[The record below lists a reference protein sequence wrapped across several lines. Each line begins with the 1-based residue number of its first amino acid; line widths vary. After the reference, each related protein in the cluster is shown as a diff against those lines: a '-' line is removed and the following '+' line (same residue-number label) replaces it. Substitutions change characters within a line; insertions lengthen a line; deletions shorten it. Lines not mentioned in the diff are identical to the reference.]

1 MYVWTFLVV
10 NGGQYKHLNTFISF
24 THAARGKVDLPVGR
38 VDLIPVGRVDLP
50 VGRVDLLVGRGD

>member
-1 MYVWTFLVV
+1 MCGH
-10 NGGQYKHLNTFISF
+10 GGQYKFLNTFISF

-38 VDLIPVGRVDLP
+38 VDLIPVRRVDLP